1 MKREKILQLGV
12 GLSVVTTAL
21 LVIILIGLSYYI
33 PRVDQRIAALSTRLN
48 NQNSTAG
55 TNTTETKVADLT
67 PRLESLE
74 KNYTTLVS
82 VINAKM
88 PNVNLPALLTIT
100 NAKGTPTANIEL
112 AIALIENEPVQ
123 GREYLI
129 KSLAF
134 SNDEV
139 TAVMGPMDKYNKKS
153 LFGKMKIFHQSV

>member
-1 MKREKILQLGV
+1 MKREKVLQLGV

-33 PRVDQRIAALSTRLN
+33 PRVDQRIAALNTRLN
-48 NQNSTAG
+48 DQSNITSP
-55 TNTTETKVADLT
+55 NTTETKVADLT
-67 PRLESLE
+67 PRLDTLE
-74 KNYTTLVS
+74 KSYTTLVS

-88 PNVNLPALLTIT
+88 PNVNLPALLNIT
-100 NAKGTPTANIEL
+100 ASKGTPTANIEL

-134 SNDEV
+134 TSDQV

-153 LFGKMKIFHQSV
+153 MFGKMKIFHQSV